1 MDIDIKKFAID
12 MATAQSDYY
21 KQLSTVDHKDL
32 QIWFADR
39 DQEVWEQRNQDQL
52 AEAFS
57 QEVKV
62 SHD

>member
-12 MATAQSDYY
+12 MATAQSYYY

-32 QIWFADR
+32 QVWLHRR

-62 SHD
+62 KHD

>member
-12 MATAQSDYY
+12 MATSQANYY
-21 KQLSTVDHKDL
+21 KQLSQVDHRDL
-32 QIWFADR
+32 QGWLHRR

-62 SHD
+62 KHD